1 MKETRIFYDP
11 ELAGQL
17 PDEEARHAVRVLRLQ
32 QGDEIQLVDG
42 RGGSAVAKITA
53 VTGRGCTYHIVERQ
67 AWRSTWNCH
76 LHVALAPTKSIDR
89 VEWFAEKAT
98 ELGFDELTF
107 LNCRFSERRT
117 VNLERIDK
125 ILISAMKQSQ
135 KALKPSVNGMTD
147 FIDFVSAQRQ
157 GGKFI
162 CHCHEAE
169 VKPFLLDAI
178 EAGED
183 ATVMIGPEGD
193 FSPEEVQMAL
203 RYGYRAV
210 SLGPSRLRTETA
222 ALAAVHIMQIKQM

>member
-17 PDEEARHAVRVLRLQ
+17 PEEEARHALKVLRLQ

-42 RGGSAVAKITA
+42 RGGCAVAKITA
-53 VTGRGCTYHIVERQ
+53 VTGRNCTYNIVERQ

-147 FIDFVSAQRQ
+147 FADFVSSRRQ

-162 CHCHEAE
+162 CHCHETE
-169 VKPFLLDAI
+169 VKPFLLEAL

-193 FSPEEVQMAL
+193 FSPEEVRLAL
-203 RYGYRAV
+203 RCGYRAV